1 MIVTG
6 QTWQQG
12 IFSQIFFGHGL
23 RMRNPYKLRR
33 QSNRSK
39 CPKFASRR
47 NMVLLA
53 RTTVAEAATAINAA
67 TTFIQYTLGLAFV
80 VLLAYV
86 IPPANTAIAWTS
98 IANTLHSSLWPKLL
112 RTDSTRSRGT
122 DWRVSGISGLTF
134 FVGVL
139 LAVTGV
145 VTPLGLK
152 VGPSLPTSSAKL
164 VNASYIPDTSPIG
177 LATPPHDRYSYS
189 RVCGGAGPV
198 PCPGNGNNG
207 NTSQI
212 APSVMNI
219 FSSTPY
225 GPFGMQFRQYYQ
237 GMSGYNYSTLNAP
250 QLTIFQ
256 SLILRDD
263 IFAVEGLIVDLS
275 TETPGVGFWNHT
287 LPESTH
293 GGEWSQ
299 DILWLEPVTTCV
311 NSNLTIEYTMKNGF
325 VDRVNL
331 TDRGGFVHLTQDYP
345 TISRNGQNGN
355 LYDHAFRGAA
365 LSNNFTMVSLNL
377 TREQS
382 YVGRSFPL
390 KLNLSS
396 FSAVRFAAGKM
407 GPIDLDYMSNGTASS
422 SIVSLGFNL
431 HLLCAGYGGGD
442 KPNITTTGIH
452 CGMFAGTP
460 RRSDGGDSRSLDDNS
475 TWTQSLHA
483 CASVTRARI
492 QTITFSFDGQPDL
505 SNLHITRRNTSKPI
519 LWATERASVSI
530 SDVDLFWGHVDDSYE
545 GDPSLSTIRSEVFYV
560 PAGGSDYWGVIG
572 AGCPNTVPAAA
583 WATSYTPPIGTND
596 GPIAIYSGQGNY
608 ALLQKFGSLI
618 GNDSINGP
626 ARIQNLIWTD
636 LLANNIVGNATSNQ
650 LTFTPFQPSTSYH
663 LVFAIP
669 AILLFAIWLL
679 AFLAAAFILTS
690 RSLTISHLRDLID
703 HTSVGRV
710 VVGDSRLTLIHK
722 GPPAAENDSTSSIEL
737 SHPPMVE
744 NHSTHT
750 DDTARP
756 PSISTDS
763 RPWSQTAGLS
773 LVKFSA
779 TQPADY

>member
-1 MIVTG
+1 
-6 QTWQQG
+6 
-12 IFSQIFFGHGL
+12 
-23 RMRNPYKLRR
+23 
-33 QSNRSK
+33 
-39 CPKFASRR
+39 
-47 NMVLLA
+47 MVLLP
-53 RTTVAEAATAINAA
+53 RITVAEAATVINAA
-67 TTFIQYTLGLAFV
+67 TTFIQYTSGLVLIA
-80 VLLAYV
+80 LLAYV
-86 IPPANTAIAWTS
+86 IPPANTAITWTS
-98 IANTLHSSLWPKLL
+98 IAHTLHSSLWPNLL

-122 DWRVSGISGLTF
+122 GWRVSGISGLTF

-152 VGPSLPTSSAKL
+152 VGPLLRSSSAKL
-164 VNASYIPDTSPIG
+164 VNASYIPDTSPMG
-177 LATPPHDRYSYS
+177 LATSPRNQYFYS
-189 RVCGGAGPV
+189 RGCGDSGFV
-198 PCPGNGNNG
+198 PCPGNGNNS
-207 NTSQI
+207 NVQI

-219 FSSTPY
+219 FSSTPH

-237 GMSGYNYSTLNAP
+237 GVPVGYNDSVLNA
-250 QLTIFQ
+250 QLTILE

-263 IFAVEGLIVDLS
+263 IFAVEGLIVDTS

-311 NSNLTIEYTMKNGF
+311 NSNLTIDYTMKNGF

-331 TDRGGFVHLTQDYP
+331 TDRGGFVHLTRDYP

-382 YVGRSFPL
+382 YVGRTFPL
-390 KLNLSS
+390 NSDSIS
-396 FSAVRFAAGKM
+396 FSVGTM
-407 GPIDLDYMSNGTASS
+407 GPIDLNYISNDSSS
-422 SIVSLGFNL
+422 SITDSGLNL
-431 HLLCAGYGGGD
+431 NTLCVGYDAFD

-452 CGMFAGTP
+452 CGIFAGTP

-505 SNLHITRRNTSKPI
+505 SNLHITRRNISKPI
-519 LWATERASVSI
+519 LWATERASI
-530 SDVDLFWGHVDDSYE
+530 NIEGVDLFWGHVDDSYE
-545 GDPSLSTIRSEVFYV
+545 GDPLLSTIRSEVFYV
-560 PAGGSDYWGVIG
+560 PAGSSDYWGSID

-583 WATSYTPPIGTND
+583 WATSYTPSND
-596 GPIAIYSGQGNY
+596 GPITIYSGQENY

-650 LTFTPFQPSTSYH
+650 LTFTPFQPSISYNPI
-663 LVFAIP
+663 FAIP
-669 AILLFAIWLL
+669 AILLLVIWLL
-679 AFLAAAFILTS
+679 AFSAAVFILAS

-750 DDTARP
+750 EDTARP

-773 LVKFSA
+773 LVKFSP
-779 TQPADY
+779 TESADY